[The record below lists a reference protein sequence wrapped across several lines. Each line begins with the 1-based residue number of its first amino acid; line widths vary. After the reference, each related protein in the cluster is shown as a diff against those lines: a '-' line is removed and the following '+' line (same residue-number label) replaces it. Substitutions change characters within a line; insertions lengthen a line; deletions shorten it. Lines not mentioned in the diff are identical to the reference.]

1 MAQRK
6 MFEMAFEIA
15 GKINS
20 SFGRTFTSANEKLQR
35 MNRHISSLRSEM
47 RELERA
53 QKKGEITAKKYAESY
68 EKLTRQLDKA
78 ERAQRRL
85 SKAVSRQQRLSN
97 FRQRMR
103 GAMLGAVETAVTV
116 GAPIAAAIKF
126 ESSMA
131 DVKKVVDFETPEQ
144 FKAMEKDII
153 NLSKR
158 IPMVA
163 DELAQIV
170 AAGGQAGIAREDL
183 IKFAEAAAQMGVA
196 FDISAEEAGQMMAQ
210 WRSAFKINQEEVN
223 RLADQINHLGN
234 TTAASAP
241 KISEVVRR
249 IGPLGDVGGAAASE
263 IAALGATM
271 VSAGITEEVAATGIK
286 NMILSLTAGAAA
298 TKTQKEA
305 FAALEL
311 DAEKMAKMMQED
323 ARGAILKVL
332 QALQKLPKHTQ
343 AAVMSDLF
351 GKESIG
357 AISPLLTNLDAL
369 KDNLNKVGDAS
380 QYAGSMQ
387 KEFEARSKTT
397 ENQLLLLKNNTNAL
411 AISLGE
417 MLLPGITML
426 SEILSKGVNKLQAFT
441 EKHPKLAKVLVIGTA
456 SVLGLS
462 AALAGAGYVI
472 SILATPFVNLH
483 ALIVRFTTAEKAGE
497 IATKRW
503 TIAQKAWN
511 LTKKAGQGLLNVGK
525 LVLYRTKTLAIA
537 AATKA
542 WTAAQWLWNAAM
554 SANPIGLVILG
565 IGALI
570 GAGYLLIRNWD
581 KVKEWFITLWN
592 NPKEAL
598 YQFVEGIRNRF
609 SGIFDWL
616 EEKFAW
622 LKEKLAWVTEKWDK
636 VKSFFGFG
644 KEKDVTATAVNLP
657 AHADGG
663 IFTRPHIAWFA
674 EKGPEAAIPL
684 DGSPRA
690 LSIWA
695 KAGEILGIRPVG
707 GEQVFNVT
715 FAPVINV
722 SGGDVGAIQQAIKAA
737 QSDFMAQLKAV
748 VHQERRLDYA

>member
-20 SFGRTFTSANEKLQR
+20 SFGRTFTSANEKLQK
-35 MNRHISSLRSEM
+35 MNRHISSLRSEI

-53 QKKGEITAKKYAESY
+53 QKRGEITAKKYAESY
-68 EKLTRQLDKA
+68 EKLARQLDKA

-103 GAMLGAVETAVTV
+103 GAMVGAVETAVTV
-116 GAPIAAAIKF
+116 GAPIAAAIEF

-158 IPMVA
+158 IPMAA

-183 IKFAEAAAQMGVA
+183 TKFAEAAAQMGVA

-210 WRSAFKINQEEVN
+210 WRSAFKMNQEEVN

-249 IGPLGDVGGAAASE
+249 IGPLGEVGGAAASE

-298 TKTQKEA
+298 TKSQQEA
-305 FAALEL
+305 FAALGL

-332 QALQKLPKHTQ
+332 QALQKLPEHTQ

-357 AISPLLTNLDAL
+357 AIAPLLTNLDAL
-369 KDNLNKVGDAS
+369 KGNLDKVGDAS
-380 QYAGSMQ
+380 KYAGSMQ
-387 KEFEARSKTT
+387 KEFEERAKTT
-397 ENQLLLLKNNTNAL
+397 ENNLQLLRNNMYAL
-411 AISLGE
+411 GVTVGSV
-417 MLLPGITML
+417 LLPPLNELIKRAV
-426 SEILSKGVNKLQAFT
+426 SVADKVQKFA
-441 EKHPKLAKVLVIGTA
+441 EKYPGLTRAVVIGTA

-483 ALIVRFTTAEKAGE
+483 SLIVRFTTAEKAGE
-497 IATKRW
+497 VATKRW

-525 LVLYRTKTLAIA
+525 LVLYRAKTLAVA

-554 SANPIGLVILG
+554 SANPIGLVIAG

-570 GAGYLLIRNWD
+570 GVGYLLIKNWD
-581 KVKEWFITLWN
+581 KVKEWFVTLWN

-598 YQFVEGIRNRF
+598 LQFIEGIRSKF
-609 SGIFDWL
+609 SGIFSWL
-616 EEKFAW
+616 EKKLAWFEEKWAW
-622 LKEKLAWVTEKWDK
+622 LKEKGGKIF
-636 VKSFFGFG
+636 SF
-644 KEKDVTATAVNLP
+644 
-657 AHADGG
+657 
-663 IFTRPHIAWFA
+663 
-674 EKGPEAAIPL
+674 
-684 DGSPRA
+684 
-690 LSIWA
+690 
-695 KAGEILGIRPVG
+695 
-707 GEQVFNVT
+707 VF
-715 FAPVINV
+715 
-722 SGGDVGAIQQAIKAA
+722 SCH
-737 QSDFMAQLKAV
+737 SS
-748 VHQERRLDYA
+748 